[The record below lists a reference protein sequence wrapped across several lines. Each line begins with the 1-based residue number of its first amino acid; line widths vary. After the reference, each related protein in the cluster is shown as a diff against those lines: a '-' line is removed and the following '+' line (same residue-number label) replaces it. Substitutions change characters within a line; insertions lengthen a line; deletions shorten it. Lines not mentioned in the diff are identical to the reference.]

1 MPENN
6 QAEMGFLDHLEE
18 LRWRLVRSLS
28 AIIIGSIIS
37 FGNIDSILNI
47 LLEPTKMTS
56 HPINLQVLSVQG
68 MFLIKWFISLISG
81 IIISLPYLIYQLWS
95 FIAPG
100 LFANEKKFVFPVV
113 FFGFSSFIIGVL
125 FGYVVIVPFSLEF
138 FSGIGIEDVNNN
150 FSIQY
155 YFSFL
160 TWLLLG
166 AGLIFQLPVI
176 SLILSSIGILTP
188 SFMRHYRRH
197 SIVAILIASSFITP
211 PDPISMLIMSVPLG
225 LLYEAS
231 IGISWVVNRK
241 RMQLK

>member
-56 HPINLQVLSVQG
+56 RPINLQVLSVQG

-81 IIISLPYLIYQLWS
+81 FIVSLPYLIYQLWS

-113 FFGFSSFIIGVL
+113 FFGFSSFIIAVSYTHL
-125 FGYVVIVPFSLEF
+125 RAHE
-138 FSGIGIEDVNNN
+138 
-150 FSIQY
+150 
-155 YFSFL
+155 
-160 TWLLLG
+160 T
-166 AGLIFQLPVI
+166 
-176 SLILSSIGILTP
+176 
-188 SFMRHYRRH
+188 
-197 SIVAILIASSFITP
+197 
-211 PDPISMLIMSVPLG
+211 
-225 LLYEAS
+225 
-231 IGISWVVNRK
+231 
-241 RMQLK
+241 

>member
-1 MPENN
+1 MSNSKD
-6 QAEMGFLDHLEE
+6 MSFLDHLEE

-56 HPINLQVLSVQG
+56 RPINLQVLSVQG

-81 IIISLPYLIYQLWS
+81 FIISLPYLIYQLWS

-125 FGYVVIVPFSLEF
+125 FGYLVIVPFSLE
-138 FSGIGIEDVNNN
+138 
-150 FSIQY
+150 
-155 YFSFL
+155 
-160 TWLLLG
+160 
-166 AGLIFQLPVI
+166 
-176 SLILSSIGILTP
+176 
-188 SFMRHYRRH
+188 
-197 SIVAILIASSFITP
+197 
-211 PDPISMLIMSVPLG
+211 
-225 LLYEAS
+225 
-231 IGISWVVNRK
+231 
-241 RMQLK
+241 

>member
-1 MPENN
+1 MPDNN

-56 HPINLQVLSVQG
+56 RQINLQVLSVQG

-81 IIISLPYLIYQLWS
+81 FIISLPFLIYQIWS

-125 FGYVVIVPFSLEF
+125 FGYLVIVPFSLEF

-211 PDPISMLIMSVPLG
+211 PDPVSMLIMSVPLG

-231 IGISWVVNRK
+231 IGISWVVNRR

>member
-18 LRWRLVRSLS
+18 LRWRLVRSLF

-37 FGNIDSILNI
+37 FGNIDTILNL

-56 HPINLQVLSVQG
+56 SPINLQVLSVQG

-81 IIISLPYLIYQLWS
+81 FIVSLPYLIYQLWS

-125 FGYVVIVPFSLEF
+125 FGYLVIVPFSLEF

-211 PDPISMLIMSVPLG
+211 PDPVSMLIMSLPLG

-231 IGISWVVNRK
+231 IGISWLVNRK

>member
-1 MPENN
+1 MCSSD
-6 QAEMGFLDHLEE
+6 L
-18 LRWRLVRSLS
+18 
-28 AIIIGSIIS
+28 
-37 FGNIDSILNI
+37 
-47 LLEPTKMTS
+47 
-56 HPINLQVLSVQG
+56 
-68 MFLIKWFISLISG
+68 
-81 IIISLPYLIYQLWS
+81 
-95 FIAPG
+95 
-100 LFANEKKFVFPVV
+100 
-113 FFGFSSFIIGVL
+113 FGFSSFIIGVL
-125 FGYVVIVPFSLEF
+125 FGYLVIVPFSLEF

-211 PDPISMLIMSVPLG
+211 PDPVSMLIMSVPLG